1 MKDRMVRV
9 GVRRPPARSRDG
21 LWPRPF
27 LAPEP
32 ELEGVADEL
41 RQLYAMYSD
50 HDEVPDHLADLA
62 RRAADAYEAFSGD
75 TAARG
80 DGQSQDDRTDD
91 TMSPDPAGK
100 RH

>member
-1 MKDRMVRV
+1 MVRI
-9 GVRRPPARSRDG
+9 GVRRPSARSQDG

-27 LAPEP
+27 LAPGP

-50 HDEVPDHLADLA
+50 HDEVPDHLAELA
-62 RRAADAYEAFSGD
+62 RRAADAYEAFPGD
-75 TAARG
+75 TAANG
-80 DGQSQDDRTDD
+80 DEQSQDNR
-91 TMSPDPAGK
+91 MGNIGSPDPAGN

>member
-1 MKDRMVRV
+1 MKDRTVLL
-9 GVRRPPARSRDG
+9 GVRRPDARSRDS

-50 HDEVPDHLADLA
+50 HDEVPDHLAELA
-62 RRAADAYEAFSGD
+62 RRAADAYEAFPGD
-75 TAARG
+75 TTASG
-80 DGQSQDDRTDD
+80 DGQAQDDRMSDAV
-91 TMSPDPAGK
+91 SPDPAGK